1 MARFKV
7 LSTRRLDPSLVA
19 QAKQQDVDLVEQD
32 FITVTPIISREV
44 SQQIR
49 PWIEK
54 AEPTYVVFTSANGVE
69 AVKHYLA
76 QEAPVQA
83 PNWQVFC
90 IAGRTKEAVTE
101 LLPDAPI
108 LATAEYGATLAEF
121 IKGHAE
127 VKEVVFFCGNKRREE
142 LPTILKEAG
151 IQVNELVVYQTEE
164 TPVTITEDL
173 DGVLFFSPSAVSSFF
188 AANQLKADTVCF
200 AIGTTTAEA
209 LTNYTTNKIITSATT
224 SQASILEAVQHY
236 FNSINCK
243 Q

>member
-1 MARFKV
+1 MARFNV

-19 QAKQQDVDLVEQD
+19 QAKQQGVEVAEQD
-32 FITVTPIISREV
+32 FISITPIISEEL
-44 SQQIR
+44 SLQIK

-54 AEPTYVVFTSANGVE
+54 TEPTYVVFTSTNGVE
-69 AVKHYLA
+69 AVGNYLE
-76 QEAPVQA
+76 QYGGTPSH
-83 PNWQVFC
+83 NWQVFC
-90 IAGRTKEAVTE
+90 ISGRTKEAVAK
-101 LLPDAPI
+101 LLPQAPI
-108 LATAEYGATLAEF
+108 LATAEYGATLAEL
-121 IKGHAE
+121 IKVHAD

-142 LPTILKEAG
+142 LPAILKEAG
-151 IQVNELVVYQTEE
+151 IRVQELVVYQTEE

-188 AANQLKADTVCF
+188 AANTLKQETVCF

-209 LTNYTTNKIITSATT
+209 LANYTANKIITSAAT